1 MGQTRQGKQ
10 KLCPT
15 HQFPGKGQNT
25 IQTYKQERPFL
36 SQDKPQAVQQFA
48 LKRHTEAWK
57 EIKGLEAVRKASNYP
72 PAASPHAPFQATK
85 CARHSVPPAALEGRP
100 PYTLKGKGR
109 VSRRDAKSEGG
120 RRTRDSK
127 QSHLSSQTP
136 KRGLGAGDPFLP
148 HSPPPHAPSD
158 VKKKKKIQPKW
169 WGQTDR
175 LLRSW
180 VPSQGPRTEEGMVA
194 PPSRPLPPTTPGADW
209 RALTLEARTRTQ
221 KSRDPPSAR
230 KRPSR
235 PGLEPNRATK

>member
-158 VKKKKKIQPKW
+158 VKKKKKYNRS
-169 WGQTDR
+169 GGDR
-175 LLRSW
+175 LTGFSEA
-180 VPSQGPRTEEGMVA
+180 GPPARA
-194 PPSRPLPPTTPGADW
+194 PERKRGWSRPPA
-209 RALTLEARTRTQ
+209 ARSPRPHRERTGE
-221 KSRDPPSAR
+221 R
-230 KRPSR
+230 
-235 PGLEPNRATK
+235 